1 MKKNNT
7 AEKAAL
13 DAEKI
18 TKALQESTEKSLKD
32 IINEAIK
39 KVVKEDDEVKDPED
53 NSYDV
58 EDVEPNETP
67 EVSDVETGEEAG
79 GEEGGEEEP
88 VDEPAE
94 EPESDEADDDW
105 SDMEQYKIGDDDYDF
120 TGVDGDEILKVYNK
134 LGDDDQIFVK
144 KEDDGTYSVKDDET
158 GAEFVIELNP
168 EVLDAEND
176 EEGETDEFDFEG
188 GEEPSDEPDFDLDV
202 DADGGEE
209 EAPEDDDEIEI
220 DINDDDDEDDE
231 EINEEDLGY
240 TDRYQKDVFD
250 KKFNMNEPADGKT
263 TYSMDA
269 GAPKGA
275 EKPWAGK
282 GDSKPFDKKVN
293 EGEKCPKCGKEPC
306 VCECGVEQP
315 VPGQETNLEENG
327 SSFSTLGTQR
337 KVGPYTGKGR
347 GAARRAHSE
356 NGEYEGTIPAST
368 KVDVNESIKKIV
380 AKAKAIQAEN
390 KQYKDNL
397 DRIKKALYE
406 AAVLNVNM
414 GRLVDILVNETTTK
428 DEKKNILERFN
439 AVKTINEG
447 KALHAAIKA
456 ELSESKKSAPIVEKQ
471 FVAGK
476 ENLNE
481 TTIYSNMSNP
491 SLDLMNRMD
500 SLYK

>member
-39 KVVKEDDEVKDPED
+39 KVVKEDDEIEDPED

-67 EVSDVETGEEAG
+67 EVSDVETGEETG

-88 VDEPAE
+88 AEEPAE

-105 SDMEQYKIGDDDYDF
+105 SDMEQYKVGDDDYDF

-168 EVLDAEND
+168 EKLDAEND
-176 EEGETDEFDFEG
+176 GEGEADEFDFEG

-202 DADGGEE
+202 DVDGGEE

-220 DINDDDDEDDE
+220 DINDDEDDDE
-231 EINEEDLGY
+231 ELNEENLGY
-240 TDRYQKDVFD
+240 TDSYQKDVFD

-282 GDSKPFDKKVN
+282 GDPKPFGAKKDTVD
-293 EGEKCPKCGKEPC
+293 EE
-306 VCECGVEQP
+306 VDECGGKCV

-327 SSFSTLGTQR
+327 SGFNTLGR
-337 KVGPYTGKGR
+337 EEKVGPYTGKGR

-356 NGEYEGTIPAST
+356 NGEYKGTIPAST
-368 KVDVNESIKKIV
+368 NVNESIKKIV

-414 GRLVDILVNETTTK
+414 GRLVDILVNETTTR
-428 DEKKNILERFN
+428 DEKKSILERFN
-439 AVKTINEG
+439 TVKTINEG
-447 KALHAAIKA
+447 KILHAAIKA

-500 SLYK
+500 NLYTK